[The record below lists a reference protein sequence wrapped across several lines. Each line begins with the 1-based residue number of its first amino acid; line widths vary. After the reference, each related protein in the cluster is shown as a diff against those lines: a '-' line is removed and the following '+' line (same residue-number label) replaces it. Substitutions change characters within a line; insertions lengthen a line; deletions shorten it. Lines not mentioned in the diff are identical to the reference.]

1 MPATANRRS
10 STPWSHA
17 INRSLGNVGK
27 TVEYVAPVE
36 AEPVDQLASLS
47 ELVASMRNG
56 EVELLI
62 VLGGNPVYNT
72 PGELEFG
79 KHYEQVKLRVHLSEY
94 FDETSFVSHWH
105 IPAAHYLESWGDAR
119 AFDGTA
125 TIQQPLIAPLYQGRT
140 AHEMLASLRATRN

>member
-1 MPATANRRS
+1 MN
-10 STPWSHA
+10 WSPRCA
-17 INRSLGNVGK
+17 I
-27 TVEYVAPVE
+27 
-36 AEPVDQLASLS
+36 
-47 ELVASMRNG
+47 G
-56 EVELLI
+56 EVELLV

-94 FDETSFVSHWH
+94 VDETSFVSHWH
-105 IPAAHYLESWGDAR
+105 IPAAHYLESWGDAC

-140 AHEMLASLRATRN
+140 PYEMLGSLQGHPELTAHEIIRAVLETPARRRGF